1 VIVDPTPGHLAKLAP
16 RISFKAEQF
25 IDHLRFRGLPIIITS
40 SLRTPSQQRVLVSQG
55 RSTLLQSKHLDGLAF
70 DVDIAG
76 VGRNAV
82 PAWIWDSIGPI
93 GESFGLTWGGRWK
106 SFRDVGH
113 FEI

>member
-1 VIVDPTPGHLAKLAP
+1 VIDPTPGHLVRLTPRLAT
-16 RISFKAEQF
+16 KAEQF
-25 IDHLRFRGLPIIITS
+25 IDYLRVRGLPIIITS

-55 RSTLLQSKHLDGLAF
+55 RSTTLQSKHLDGRAF

-76 VGRNAV
+76 VGRNSV
-82 PAWIWDSIGPI
+82 PSWIWDSIGPL
-93 GESFGLTWGGRWK
+93 GESFGLVWGGRWK